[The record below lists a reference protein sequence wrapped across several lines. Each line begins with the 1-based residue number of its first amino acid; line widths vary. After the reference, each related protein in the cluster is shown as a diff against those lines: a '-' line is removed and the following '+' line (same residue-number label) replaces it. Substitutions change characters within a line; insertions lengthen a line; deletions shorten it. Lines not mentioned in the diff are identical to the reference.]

1 MGGFLIFTGFIYFFG
16 ILIAYWIRRVP
27 FYDPKRESPTTH
39 KEQNDRSFWFILPGM
54 IIAFFISPVE
64 ALWFPH
70 WLPQSGWMQVVG
82 IILVLFSVMLFIWA
96 RRTIRRNYSGQLR
109 VTDTQELIQSGPSRC
124 IRHPAYLSYILM
136 SLGVGIGF
144 ASLIGICAVP
154 LILVPGFVYRIR
166 VEETLLVNHF
176 GQRYLDYAS
185 HTSRLVPR
193 IW

>member
-1 MGGFLIFTGFIYFFG
+1 MGGFLLFTGFIYFFG
-16 ILIAYWIRRVP
+16 ILISYWIRRVP
-27 FYDPKRESPTTH
+27 FYDSKRESPTTH
-39 KEQNDRSFWFILPGM
+39 EEQNDRSFWFILPGM
-54 IIAFFISPVE
+54 LIAFFISPAEV
-64 ALWFPH
+64 L
-70 WLPQSGWMQVVG
+70 WLPTWLPNTRLVQISGL
-82 IILVLFSVMLFIWA
+82 ILVLVSVVLFVWA
-96 RRTIRRNYSGQLR
+96 RRETRKNYSGHLK
-109 VTDTQELIQSGPSRC
+109 VTETQELIQSGPYRF

-154 LILVPGFVYRIR
+154 LILVPGFVYRIQ

-185 HTSRLVPR
+185 HTSRLVPK